1 MKTMLLLHLV
11 YVVDVKSM
19 FCLEV
24 CVVAMRSFFC
34 NNEHVVIVRSKLLAG
49 VLL

>member
-1 MKTMLLLHLV
+1 MKTMLLLHVV

-24 CVVAMRSFFC
+24 CVVAMRSFF
-34 NNEHVVIVRSKLLAG
+34 VVIMSMLLS
-49 VLL
+49 